1 MQEKKTIVPI
11 HDVQP
16 SAEKRKR
23 PPRPGGLDLG
33 AAQER
38 LKSERVQ
45 QMLKVLQQR
54 GWKQVQGGWA
64 LQRMYEL
71 GLDSVVKA
79 YSSVA
84 LELASFHDQ
93 PVQLLASGARLTLTL
108 PGSPGR
114 SRTLRFTEEMLGF
127 ATALP

>member
-1 MQEKKTIVPI
+1 MNETTVVPT

-16 SAEKRKR
+16 DAEKRKR
-23 PPRPGGLDLG
+23 PPKPGGLNLG
-33 AAQER
+33 SVQER

-45 QMLKVLQQR
+45 EMLKALQQR
-54 GWKQVQGGWA
+54 GWRQVQGGWA
-64 LQRMYEL
+64 LQRTYEL
-71 GLDSVVKA
+71 GLGSAVRA

-93 PVQLLASGARLTLTL
+93 PVQLHASGAQLTLTL
-108 PGSPGR
+108 AGSPGR
-114 SRTLRFTEEMLGF
+114 SRTLRFSEETLRF

>member
-1 MQEKKTIVPI
+1 MQETIVPT

-16 SAEKRKR
+16 NAEKRKR
-23 PPRPGGLDLG
+23 PPKPGGG
-33 AAQER
+33 NFGTMQER

-45 QMLKVLQQR
+45 QMLKALLQR

-64 LQRMYEL
+64 LQRTYEL
-71 GLDSVVKA
+71 GLGSVARA

-93 PVQLLASGARLTLTL
+93 PVELLASGARLTITL

>member
-1 MQEKKTIVPI
+1 MNETTVVSS
-11 HDVQP
+11 HDVRP
-16 SAEKRKR
+16 NVEKRRR
-23 PPRPGGLDLG
+23 PPKPGGLGLRSV
-33 AAQER
+33 QER

-54 GWKQVQGGWA
+54 GWKPLKGGWA
-64 LQRMYEL
+64 LQRTYEL
-71 GLDSVVKA
+71 GLGPAVRA

-93 PVQLLASGARLTLTL
+93 PVQLLASGERLTITL
-108 PGSPGR
+108 PGTPGR
-114 SRTLRFTEEMLGF
+114 SRALRFSEEMLLF